1 MLAVVD
7 TKPKA
12 ECEGVP
18 LYVCVCVCVSV
29 KAVVY
34 LHKHSHNIKVCALTR
49 VDFIVY
55 LHCTSVSA
63 AKTVWNHAAS
73 YLGCYEFAFLL

>member
-18 LYVCVCVCVSV
+18 LYVCVCMCACVCE
-29 KAVVY
+29 
-34 LHKHSHNIKVCALTR
+34 CE
-49 VDFIVY
+49 
-55 LHCTSVSA
+55 
-63 AKTVWNHAAS
+63 
-73 YLGCYEFAFLL
+73 GGGLLAQTFT

>member
-49 VDFIVY
+49 VDFIV
-55 LHCTSVSA
+55 SA
-63 AKTVWNHAAS
+63 VKNVWNHAAS